1 MSYVFVCTAQ
11 PDAALG
17 EELDWRTLRLR
28 WGVHKA
34 LSLQK
39 NTRKL
44 ALEDATA
51 VLLGTSSAVLKRT
64 GKPDFED
71 SVQKFQSDASS
82 IAAGAVGAV
91 NSDYCSTVGCTHAPF
106 KHGTSYK
113 DRQRCICITAQ
124 TTLRHIA
131 VAVAVALLKQ
141 ERASNADNCDA

>member
-1 MSYVFVCTAQ
+1 MIMSYVFVCTAQ
-11 PDAALG
+11 TDAALG

-71 SVQKFQSDASS
+71 RCASQFAYCTYLS
-82 IAAGAVGAV
+82 LCLLIMFSLRDMVVAAQ
-91 NSDYCSTVGCTHAPF
+91 HA
-106 KHGTSYK
+106 S
-113 DRQRCICITAQ
+113 
-124 TTLRHIA
+124 
-131 VAVAVALLKQ
+131 
-141 ERASNADNCDA
+141 